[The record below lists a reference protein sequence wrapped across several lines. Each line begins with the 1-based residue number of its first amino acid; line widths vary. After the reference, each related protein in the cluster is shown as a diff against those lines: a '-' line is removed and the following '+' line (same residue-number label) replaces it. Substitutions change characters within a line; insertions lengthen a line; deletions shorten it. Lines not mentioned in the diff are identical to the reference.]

1 MRYDPDIAPNPQDW
15 LSLDE
20 GERIAL
26 VVRYHK
32 KAGDKVPNVR
42 LHAAIHT
49 AVENQIT
56 EDITEVTSALKR
68 LMKEGLHRHDAVH
81 AVGSVLVKQIYKIGK
96 GEATSSPNA
105 EYLKDLGSL
114 TASSWLSE
122 PR

>member
-1 MRYDPDIAPNPQDW
+1 MRYDPDIVPNPQDW

-26 VVRYHK
+26 VTQYHK
-32 KAGDKVPNVR
+32 NARDRLPNLL

-49 AVENQIT
+49 AVENQIA
-56 EDITEVTSALKR
+56 EDITEVTSAFKR
-68 LMKEGLHRHDAVH
+68 LMKEGLDRHDAIH
-81 AVGSVLVKQIYKIGK
+81 AVGSVLAKQMYEIGK
-96 GEATSSPNA
+96 GDATASPNV

>member
-1 MRYDPDIAPNPQDW
+1 MRYDPDIVPNPQDW

-26 VVRYHK
+26 VTQYHK
-32 KAGDKVPNVR
+32 KARDKLPNLL

-49 AVENQIT
+49 AVENQIV
-56 EDITEVTSALKR
+56 EDITEVTSAFKR
-68 LMKEGLHRHDAVH
+68 LMKEGLDRHDTIH
-81 AVGSVLVKQIYKIGK
+81 AVGSVLVKQMYKIGK
-96 GEATSSPNA
+96 GEATASPNA
-105 EYLKDLGSL
+105 EYLKDLGFL